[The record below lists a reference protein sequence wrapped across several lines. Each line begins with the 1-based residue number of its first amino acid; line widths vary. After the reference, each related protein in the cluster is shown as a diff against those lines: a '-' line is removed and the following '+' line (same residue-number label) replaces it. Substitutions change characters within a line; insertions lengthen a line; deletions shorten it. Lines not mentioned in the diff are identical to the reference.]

1 MCRFSCGHVLL
12 QTVEESPDG
21 PMLTSPMFRR
31 PDHLDQ
37 YVDLASVPRHRFIHN
52 HPFIE
57 RLRLAV
63 PFDFV
68 MVSGLDLDKFR
79 FGTAQSIDTDFPPAF
94 LEAYYEGRYHLTDP
108 FVKLSS
114 ISEGVV
120 IEGEVLKDVV
130 LPERLSYLL
139 DTFNVKNRTL
149 FPIRRGT
156 LIYGC
161 VGFTRTTPF
170 LAEEI
175 SFFAAIAEATHRE
188 ITRPLVERF
197 AAVELKLSA
206 GELICLRLASKGMT
220 SDQIASESGYQVD
233 TVNTYIKHATRKI
246 GATNRTQAIAEGI
259 RRRLIE

>member
-1 MCRFSCGHVLL
+1 
-12 QTVEESPDG
+12 
-21 PMLTSPMFRR
+21 MFRR
-31 PDHLDQ
+31 LDELDQ
-37 YVDLASVPRHRFIHN
+37 YVDLASVPRHRFIQG

-57 RLRLAV
+57 RLRRAV

-68 MVSGLDLDKFR
+68 MVSGLDIDKFR

-94 LEAYYEGRYHLTDP
+94 LEAYYEERYHLADP

-114 ISEGVV
+114 VSDGVV
-120 IEGEVLKDVV
+120 IESEVLKDVQ
-130 LPERLSYLL
+130 LPARLTYLL

-149 FPIRRGT
+149 FPIRRGET
-156 LIYGC
+156 TYGC

-170 LAEEI
+170 LPEEVQ
-175 SFFAAIAEATHRE
+175 FFAAIAEATHAE

-206 GELICLRLASKGMT
+206 GELICLRLASRGLT
-220 SDQIASESGYQVD
+220 SEQIARESGYQVD

-246 GATNRTQAIAEGI
+246 GASNRTQAIAEGI
-259 RRRLIE
+259 RRRLID